1 MTTTATAATLAYVE
15 RVLRYLASL
24 RYFFDS
30 VDRLLAFVSRA
41 EKREVR
47 IYTADLDF
55 GKKMMVQKQMNL
67 CTYWKVLLLVAVL
80 PQYLPPLSSEH
91 PGALC

>member
-30 VDRLLAFVSRA
+30 VERLLAFVSRA
-41 EKREVR
+41 EKGEVP
-47 IYTADLDF
+47 IYTADFDF
-55 GKKMMVQKQMNL
+55 GKND
-67 CTYWKVLLLVAVL
+67 VA
-80 PQYLPPLSSEH
+80 QNR
-91 PGALC
+91 